1 MKIIYHC
8 LSLILFVVVA
18 SAQSLIVQV
27 ENPADF
33 DRKLET
39 IEIPWSD
46 IGPKIEIPEGFSV
59 QVTENG
65 ISIPCQLLD
74 SDGNGTPDLL
84 LFQSSFKKMETKQ
97 FTIGAGKEFKCSE
110 AGTDAK
116 YILPRKDVA
125 WENDR
130 IAFRIYGGPLAG
142 DVRNGLDVWVK
153 RVRYHIMDKWYNGDS
168 LKGKA
173 RISYHVDHG
182 EGADM
187 FNVGKSLGAG
197 GSALWLGSGMFQT
210 GLFTEQQI
218 IATGPVRTM
227 FTVRYD
233 TVFTDGKK
241 LTEFKTYTLDAGENL
256 NKIEVLYIGLPQKDP
271 ITIAAG
277 LVKRPHTHSFA
288 DESVACLSLWGLI
301 SEDSVNGDLGI
312 GAVVP
317 KAVYKGMQEDS
328 THYLILGTS
337 AVEEPFTY
345 YAGAGWT
352 RSGDFASEDDW
363 NNYLKTFTLRLEHP
377 LHVTVRSKTER
388 KDE

>member
-1 MKIIYHC
+1 MKKIYFLLSFIFAIIN
-8 LSLILFVVVA
+8 A
-18 SAQSLIVQV
+18 SAQSVTVQV
-27 ENPADF
+27 ENPANI
-33 DRKLET
+33 DRHLET
-39 IEIPWSD
+39 IEVPWS
-46 IGPKIEIPEGFSV
+46 GLESKIEIPDGYSV
-59 QVTENG
+59 KVADNG
-65 ISIPCQLLD
+65 VPIPCQLLD
-74 SDGNGTPDLL
+74 SDGNGAPDLL

-97 FTIGAGKEFKCSE
+97 FTIGAGQDFKCPE

-197 GSALWLGSGMFQT
+197 GSALLLDSGMFQT
-210 GLFTEQQI
+210 GMFTEQAI
-218 IATGPVRTM
+218 LATGPVRAM

-233 TVFTDGKK
+233 TVFLDGNKIS
-241 LTEFKTYTLDAGENL
+241 EVKTYTLDAGENL
-256 NKIEVLYIGLPQKDP
+256 NKIDVRYIGLSQKGP
-271 ITIAAG
+271 VNIAAG
-277 LVKRPHTHSFA
+277 LVKRAHTHPFSDTVNGF
-288 DESVACLSLWGLI
+288 LSLWGDI
-301 SEDSVNGDLGI
+301 SEDTANGYLGTGI
-312 GAVVP
+312 VFP
-317 KAVYKGMQEDS
+317 KSEYREMREDS
-328 THYLILGTS
+328 IHYLITGKSSDDKT
-337 AVEEPFTY
+337 FTY

-352 RSGDFASEDDW
+352 RSGDFASEEDW
-363 NNYLKTFTLRLEHP
+363 NNYLKTFTLRLENP
-377 LHVTVRSKTER
+377 LRVSIHEDTIR
-388 KDE
+388 KE